1 MKILI
6 AGDLFVSDQFYNDNI
21 IDKSVQDLFS
31 KADYRI
37 VNLEAPITDD
47 RSENKIIKTGPHL
60 RMSEQTAISVLK
72 QLNIDGVTL
81 ANNHILDYDTKGL
94 LDTFDTL
101 KSDEVA
107 YVGAGTNLKDAAKY
121 ITLNKEGMKIAIINF
136 CENEWS
142 IAEEDS
148 PGANPMDIID
158 NANQIKEAKATHDK
172 VIVIVHGG
180 HEYYNLPSPRMQ
192 KQYRFY
198 ADQGADIVVGHHTHC
213 ISGNEVYNGVPIYY
227 SLGNFLF
234 TKNNPNDEWY
244 TGLIL
249 EVDISSEGIDCQIH
263 PVRQE
268 KESFKLTLI
277 EDIDKE
283 DVLGRFETYSNV
295 INNPDELLNNWKM
308 YIEKQSK
315 EYLNYWSPLASIEN
329 RYISGILRRLG
340 VNFINKKAASL
351 HLNLMRCEA
360 HLDLSEEILEKY
372 ISK

>member
-1 MKILI
+1 MNFLI
-6 AGDLFVSDQFYNDNI
+6 AGDLYISDEFKNKNL

-60 RMSEQTAISVLK
+60 RMSEETAISVLN

-81 ANNHILDYDTKGL
+81 ANNHILDYGTKGL

-101 KSDEVA
+101 KSKEVA
-107 YVGAGTNLKDAAKY
+107 YVGSGTNLKDAARY

-142 IAEEDS
+142 IAEENS

-268 KESFKLTLI
+268 RGSFNLTLLEGEEI
-277 EDIDKE
+277 EE
-283 DVLGRFETYSNV
+283 VFEKITNYNSIITNEKMLDLKWDEF
-295 INNPDELLNNWKM
+295 INR
-308 YIEKQSK
+308 QSHM
-315 EYLNYWSPLASIEN
+315 YLNYWSPFSYVKNKYLNVVSRKLFGN
-329 RYISGILRRLG
+329 ML
-340 VNFINKKAASL
+340 NKKGTSL
-351 HLNLMRCEA
+351 FLNLVRCEA
-360 HLDLSEEILEKY
+360 HRDLSKEVLKKHLKE
-372 ISK
+372 

>member
-6 AGDLFVSDQFYNDNI
+6 TGDLFVSDQYYSNQI
-21 IDKSVQDLFS
+21 IDKSIQDLFTM
-31 KADYRI
+31 ADYRI
-37 VNLEAPITDD
+37 VNLEAPITNDNK
-47 RSENKIIKTGPHL
+47 ENKIIKTGPHL

-81 ANNHILDYDTKGL
+81 ANNHILDYGTKGL

-101 KSDEVA
+101 KSKEVA

-121 ITLNKEGMKIAIINF
+121 ITINREGMKIAIINF

-158 NANQIKEAKATHDK
+158 NSNQIREAKATHDK

-360 HLDLSEEILEKY
+360 HLDLSENVLEY
-372 ISK
+372 YVSK

>member
-1 MKILI
+1 MKIII
-6 AGDLFVSDQFYNDNI
+6 AGDLYIADEFKNNKL
-21 IDKSVQDLFS
+21 IDKSVQVLFS
-31 KADYRI
+31 TADYRI

-81 ANNHILDYDTKGL
+81 ANNHILDYGTKGL

-101 KSDEVA
+101 KSKEVA

-121 ITLNKEGMKIAIINF
+121 ITLNREGMKIAIINF

-158 NANQIKEAKATHDK
+158 NANQIREANSTHDK

-198 ADQGADIVVGHHTHC
+198 AEQGADIVVGHHTHC

-249 EVDISSEGIDCQIH
+249 EVEITSDSIECQIH

-268 KESFKLTLI
+268 KKSFNLYLFEGEEKEEVFEQI
-277 EDIDKE
+277 ENYSSIISDEKMLDLKWNKFIDQ
-283 DVLGRFETYSNV
+283 
-295 INNPDELLNNWKM
+295 
-308 YIEKQSK
+308 QSRM
-315 EYLNYWSPLASIEN
+315 YLNYWSPLSYVKN
-329 RYISGILRRLG
+329 RYLNAAFRKLIGNML
-340 VNFINKKAASL
+340 NKKGASL
-351 HLNLMRCEA
+351 FLNLVRCEA
-360 HLDLSEEILEKY
+360 HRDLSKEVLRKY
-372 ISK
+372 IKE

>member
-6 AGDLFVSDQFYNDNI
+6 AGDLFVSDQFYNANI

-37 VNLEAPITDD
+37 VNLEAPITEDNPK
-47 RSENKIIKTGPHL
+47 NKIIKTGPHL
-60 RMSEQTAISVLK
+60 RMSEQSAISVLK

-81 ANNHILDYDTKGL
+81 ANNHILDYGTKGL

-121 ITLNKEGMKIAIINF
+121 ITLNKEGVKIAIINF

-142 IAEEDS
+142 IAEDDS

-158 NANQIKEAKATHDK
+158 NTNQIREAKASHDK

-213 ISGNEVYNGVPIYY
+213 ISGNEVHKGVPIYY

-234 TKNNPNDEWY
+234 TSQSTIEDWY
-244 TGLIL
+244 TGLVL
-249 EVDISSEGIDCQIH
+249 EVNIEKGNLTSQLH
-263 PVRQE
+263 PVEQQ
-268 KESFKLTLI
+268 KETFELSLLNGKKREDIIKRISKYNAII
-277 EDIDKE
+277 EDEEKLKNEWDNYVDSKH
-283 DVLGRFETYSNV
+283 DV
-295 INNPDELLNNWKM
+295 
-308 YIEKQSK
+308 
-315 EYLNYWSPLASIEN
+315 YLNYWSPFSFISN
-329 RYISGILRRLG
+329 RYVRGVLNRLG
-340 VNFINKKAASL
+340 IKGLNKKGIALA
-351 HLNLMRCEA
+351 LNLMRCEA
-360 HLDLSEEILEKY
+360 HVDMSKEVTNKY
-372 ISK
+372 LKR